1 MGVGPSFL
9 LAVAVGIAGVGP
21 AGAQLR
27 RDALVQTVG
36 AAETGE
42 ALFGVGVTRVTDAVF
57 PLSGLNGDLTSA
69 PVLHAAWAVG
79 PRVAF
84 EVKGAA
90 RQVLTIERRDRLPAV
105 PLDRSVDE
113 GTTRDVG
120 DFELAVSFAP
130 LGEPEGFSVGGYL
143 GVKLPNS
150 DETRGIGA
158 NTTDATIAALFS
170 WLSGRWRTAGWF
182 GVAILEAPS
191 EAFEQNDAFAYAF
204 ESSWRAGP
212 RWRLSLGTRGQMST
226 RRVSPRGTEDLGE
239 IRTSVEWRRGPV
251 AVDAGLGRGYS
262 ARSGDWHLRAG
273 IAWLLA
279 AEP

>member
-1 MGVGPSFL
+1 MRAGPSFV
-9 LAVAVGIAGVGP
+9 LAVAVGLAGSGP
-21 AGAQLR
+21 MAAQLR

-36 AAETGE
+36 AAESGE
-42 ALFGVGVTRVTDAVF
+42 ALLGVGVTRVTDAAF
-57 PLSGLNGDLTSA
+57 PLSGLRGDLTA
-69 PVLHAAWAVG
+69 VPVLHAIWAVG

-90 RQVLTIERRDRLPAV
+90 RQVLSIDERDRLPAV
-105 PLDRSVDE
+105 ALDPSVRD

-130 LGEPEGFSVGGYL
+130 LGEPEGFSAGGHF

-150 DETRGIGA
+150 DETRGIGS
-158 NTTDATIAALFS
+158 NTTDVTIATLFS
-170 WLSGRWRTAGWF
+170 WLSGPWRAAGWF

-191 EAFEQNDAFAYAF
+191 QTFEQNDAFAYAL

-212 RWRLSLGTRGQMST
+212 RWRLSLGTRGRVST

-239 IRTSVEWRRGPV
+239 IRATVEWLRGPF
-251 AVDAGLGRGYS
+251 AVDVGLGRGYS
-262 ARSGDWHLRAG
+262 ARSGDWNLSAG
-273 IAWLLA
+273 IAWL
-279 AEP
+279 PGGP